1 MIDAGT
7 DPHPSQ
13 FETPE
18 TSTLGTGKRLH
29 PATEIVM
36 LLCALL
42 LVFGI
47 PSPLVPVLVIVA
59 TLVAALTSRH
69 VRLRSWYVA
78 VGVLCLPTLVVLLV
92 VQGFFYPG
100 AEANV
105 LWQAGPAHLSVEG
118 LAVAVQIW
126 LRVTALIG
134 LCALFGLGAD
144 SARLFDGL
152 RRLRLPVGVAYVCAS
167 ALGLIPLIGT
177 RTREVLE
184 ARKARGFAA
193 DSWLVRMRLLPGIV
207 VGLFT
212 AVFVT
217 VEQRHEVL
225 EQSGLNATGVPVAL
239 QDHHDGS
246 GQSIARVL
254 IPLLTVGLVTASV
267 AGVLPLPKASQ
278 LIGSALR

>member
-1 MIDAGT
+1 MIAVGT
-7 DPHPSQ
+7 DSQPTQ
-13 FETPE
+13 FEAPE
-18 TSTLGTGKRLH
+18 TSTLGTRKRLH
-29 PATEIVM
+29 PATEIVV

-47 PSPLVPVLVIVA
+47 PSPLVPVLVIILTV
-59 TLVAALTSRH
+59 VAAVASQH
-69 VRLRSWYVA
+69 VRLRSWCA
-78 VGVLCLPTLVVLLV
+78 GVGVLCLPTLVVLLV
-92 VQGFFYPG
+92 VQGLFYPG
-100 AEANV
+100 ATVHV

-118 LAVAVQIW
+118 AAIAVQIW

-152 RRLRLPVGVAYVCAS
+152 RRLHLPVGVAYVCAS

-225 EQSGLNATGVPVAL
+225 EQSGLNTPGTPVAL
-239 QDHHDGS
+239 QDHRDGS

-254 IPLLTVGLVTASV
+254 IPILTVGLVTASV
-267 AGVLPLPKASQ
+267 LGVLPFPEASE
-278 LIGSALR
+278 LIGGALT